1 MKGNGP
7 KMISRRNNMWGRTLW
22 LLPLCAPLAAGCFQ
36 PVDEGATK
44 GTIEQI
50 NTPPPPTDPVTTTSV
65 PDEPAGTLVD
75 GTEVKEGS
83 GCGVT
88 DDQAMDILNTS
99 CAGCHTG
106 AQPISGV
113 PQLDI
118 MDLAGTKLGLAVG
131 QGFGGK
137 NIRYLIPGE
146 PDKSLIYFRM
156 VQGSMP
162 KPAND
167 SSGIHVRIPTPS
179 DFSLLNAWIK
189 MCIGKDPMPG
199 VGTDPDP
206 SHSAAQ

>member
-7 KMISRRNNMWGRTLW
+7 KMTSHRNNMWGRSRW
-22 LLPLCAPLAAGCFQ
+22 LLLLCAPLASACFQ
-36 PVDEGATK
+36 PVDESATN
-44 GTIEQI
+44 GTIAAG
-50 NTPPPPTDPVTTTSV
+50 NAPPAPTDPVTTTSV

-106 AQPISGV
+106 SQPISGI
-113 PQLDI
+113 PELDI
-118 MDLAGTKLGLAVG
+118 MDLSGTKTGLAVG
-131 QGFGGK
+131 QGFAGK
-137 NIRYLIPGE
+137 NIRYLIPGDPE
-146 PDKSLIYFRM
+146 KSLIYFRM

-162 KPAND
+162 KPASDINA
-167 SSGIHVRIPTPS
+167 IQVRIPTPS

-189 MCIGKDPMPG
+189 LCIGRDPMPG